1 MDINKVI
8 SEIKKMEGTDVETG
22 LEYCASDEEIYVETV
37 QDFLEDDRGS
47 AVLEAFNNNDIDS
60 YHINA
65 HALKNLCYTLGL
77 NPLGDKAKELDD
89 AAKIKD
95 FDYIKAH
102 NEELMLMYKDYT
114 GRLSAILD
122 ENS

>member
-1 MDINKVI
+1 MDIKKII
-8 SEIKKMEGTDVETG
+8 SEIKTIEGTDVETG
-22 LEYCASDEEIYVETV
+22 LEYCASDEEIYVETL

-47 AVLEAFNNNDIDS
+47 AVLTAFNDDDIDS

-102 NEELMLMYKDYT
+102 NGELMSMYKDYIE
-114 GRLSAILD
+114 RLKRIL
-122 ENS
+122 EQ

>member
-1 MDINKVI
+1 MDISKVI
-8 SEIKKMEGTDVETG
+8 SEIKKIEGTDVETG

-47 AVLEAFNNNDIDS
+47 AVQEAFSQNDIDS

-77 NPLGDKAKELDD
+77 NTLGDKAKELDD

-95 FDYIKAH
+95 FEYIKAH
-102 NEELMLMYKDYT
+102 NEELMSMYKDYT
-114 GRLSAILD
+114 SRLKTII
-122 ENS
+122 EE

>member
-1 MDINKVI
+1 MDISKVI
-8 SEIKKMEGTDVETG
+8 SGIKKIEGTDVETG

-47 AVLEAFNNNDIDS
+47 AVQEAFTQNDIDS

-77 NPLGDKAKELDD
+77 NELGDKAKELDD

-95 FDYIKAH
+95 FEYIKAH
-102 NEELMLMYKDYT
+102 NEELMSMYKDYT
-114 GRLSAILD
+114 SRLKTII
-122 ENS
+122 EE

>member
-1 MDINKVI
+1 MDIKKII
-8 SEIKKMEGTDVETG
+8 SEIKTIEGTDVETG
-22 LEYCASDEEIYVETV
+22 LEYCASDEEIYVETL

-47 AVLEAFNNNDIDS
+47 AVKQAFDSSDIDS

-102 NEELMLMYKDYT
+102 NGELMSMYKDYIE
-114 GRLSAILD
+114 RLERIL
-122 ENS
+122 EQ